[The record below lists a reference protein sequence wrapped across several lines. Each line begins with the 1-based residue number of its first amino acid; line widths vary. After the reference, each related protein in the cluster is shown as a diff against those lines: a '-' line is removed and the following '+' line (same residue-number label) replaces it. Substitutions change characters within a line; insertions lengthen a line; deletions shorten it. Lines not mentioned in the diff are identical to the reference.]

1 MPGAGS
7 PAPEIARRA
16 HRRAGAA
23 QRIDP
28 PVAAPR
34 MAYPDRPWGAPRVR
48 SSQIHVA
55 AGGDGKIPEPRELA
69 RRRVHGEA
77 LRHGAEVE
85 RQAAAQ
91 RDGFSIRIEL
101 HVAVADIVIGRDRG
115 ADDLSG
121 AMFPVE
127 TARLHPMADGRV

>member
-7 PAPEIARRA
+7 PALVIARRA
-16 HRRAGAA
+16 HRLVGDT
-23 QRIDP
+23 QGIDQL
-28 PVAAPR
+28 VAAPR

-48 SSQIHVA
+48 SSQIQVA
-55 AGGDGKIPEPRELA
+55 AGIYGKIPEPRELA
-69 RRRVHGEA
+69 RGRVHGEA

-101 HVAVADIVIGRDRG
+101 HVAVADRKSD
-115 ADDLSG
+115 
-121 AMFPVE
+121 
-127 TARLHPMADGRV
+127 